1 MFGWVGLGLA
11 LVGGITAVIAGF
23 GSHWEVAIIG
33 GIIFVVGIFVLSRP
47 NV

>member
-1 MFGWVGLGLA
+1 MFRWVGLGLA
-11 LVGGITAVIAGF
+11 LIGGITAVIAGA

-33 GIIFVVGIFVLSRP
+33 GIVFVVGIFALSRP